1 MYTCELCNFN
11 SPSKSNYEKHCQ
23 TQKHKK
29 NIAKQSTASPITNAD
44 PPIETKQDPPTNTPP
59 TETKKEEEP
68 CNKYTIPD
76 PPKYEKTNAY
86 TTPPPPPKS
95 QSHNNSKN
103 KSSSKTT
110 SSSTEYSYEYP
121 PYDPLNPDA
130 NTFPFAPPDL
140 EELIRQFIP
149 YGLNAENIR
158 TAFESMSNSH
168 SNSST
173 GNNGYSSKSS
183 SRSFPFKKPFSK
195 SNEKTYS
202 YSHTTSSSSSPPP
215 SNPFKFNPPP
225 FYDDDEPSFTSSSYP
240 KNASSSTSSSTS
252 STSSTSSSKP
262 TKPTK
267 PTKPFYNTN
276 TSNLG
281 GNNTHTTHSTLNMPV
296 FGNNDIDLGSFS
308 DNPFG
313 SRNISISSE
322 APMPDDVIQELL
334 QKKEITQ
341 LAPEK
346 QSYLKKMISDV
357 CKTKNIITTNNT
369 KTTTTNNTTVTT
381 RSNNEFTLNIFMNNE
396 CRLRIDITELAMS
409 IIGQDTNIMDN
420 IPEYLNT
427 IIKVLIPIIIQMIR
441 DREFDI

>member
-1 MYTCELCNFN
+1 MHTCELCNFN

-29 NIAKQSTASPITNAD
+29 NIAKQSYYTQPSPIDQNMEIKQEDTTD
-44 PPIETKQDPPTNTPP
+44 TPPIETK
-59 TETKKEEEP
+59 KEEP
-68 CNKYTIPD
+68 CNAYTIPD
-76 PPKYEKTNAY
+76 PPKQKSNTTHRTTNN
-86 TTPPPPPKS
+86 TT
-95 QSHNNSKN
+95 
-103 KSSSKTT
+103 T
-110 SSSTEYSYEYP
+110 STEYTYEHP
-121 PYDPLNPDA
+121 AYDPLNPGA

-149 YGLNAENIR
+149 YGLNASNIR
-158 TAFESMSNSH
+158 TAFETTSNSGGH
-168 SNSST
+168 N
-173 GNNGYSSKSS
+173 SKSS
-183 SRSFPFKKPFSK
+183 SRKFPFSRPFSK
-195 SNEKTYS
+195 SNKRSYS
-202 YSHTTSSSSSPPP
+202 YTHTSSSDEPNNSSNPFKFTPPTFSDNNQPYTSNSYSKKPYTTTSSSSS
-215 SNPFKFNPPP
+215 
-225 FYDDDEPSFTSSSYP
+225 
-240 KNASSSTSSSTS
+240 
-252 STSSTSSSKP
+252 STSSSKSSSHPNNP
-262 TKPTK
+262 T
-267 PTKPFYNTN
+267 NTTTTNN
-276 TSNLG
+276 TSNI
-281 GNNTHTTHSTLNMPV
+281 HTTHSTLNMPV
-296 FGNNDIDLGSFS
+296 FGGNDLDLGSFS

-346 QSYLKKMISDV
+346 QSHLKKLISNV
-357 CKTKNIITTNNT
+357 CKTKNIITRNNT

-409 IIGQDTNIMDN
+409 IIGEDTNIMDN

>member
-1 MYTCELCNFN
+1 MHTCELCNFN

-29 NIAKQSTASPITNAD
+29 NIEKQATQSQPSNISTAIPELAAHN
-44 PPIETKQDPPTNTPP
+44 PPLAETK
-59 TETKKEEEP
+59 EEP
-68 CNKYTIPD
+68 CNAYTIPD
-76 PPKYEKTNAY
+76 PPKQKSNTTHRTTN
-86 TTPPPPPKS
+86 
-95 QSHNNSKN
+95 
-103 KSSSKTT
+103 KTT
-110 SSSTEYSYEYP
+110 TSTEYNYEHP
-121 PYDPLNPDA
+121 PYNPSNPDA

-149 YGLNAENIR
+149 YGLNVENIR
-158 TAFESMSNSH
+158 AAFETASNSGGH
-168 SNSST
+168 R
-173 GNNGYSSKSS
+173 SKSS
-183 SRSFPFKKPFSK
+183 SRKFPFSRPFSK
-195 SNEKTYS
+195 SNKRSYS
-202 YSHTTSSSSSPPP
+202 YTHSSSSDDTNNSSNPFKFTPPAFSDNDQPYTSNSYSNTPYTTSSSSS
-215 SNPFKFNPPP
+215 S
-225 FYDDDEPSFTSSSYP
+225 
-240 KNASSSTSSSTS
+240 
-252 STSSTSSSKP
+252 SSSKSSTHPYNP
-262 TKPTK
+262 T
-267 PTKPFYNTN
+267 NTTTTNN
-276 TSNLG
+276 TSNV
-281 GNNTHTTHSTLNMPV
+281 HTTHSTLNMPV
-296 FGNNDIDLGSFS
+296 FGGNDLDLGSFS

-346 QSYLKKMISDV
+346 QSHLKKLISNV
-357 CKTKNIITTNNT
+357 CKTKNIITRNNT

-409 IIGQDTNIMDN
+409 IIGEDTNIMDN